1 MVGTCDTRD
10 DDLEMPYH
18 VDPQKLR
25 TLQNFFRSTGP
36 HASVREIFFFYV
48 MLLRTYVEIVEE
60 LGWGK
65 QQYARRGK
73 GSSYIYLVFWII
85 DHVC

>member
-48 MLLRTYVEIVEE
+48 MLLRTYVEIVEGVRVGE
-60 LGWGK
+60 AAIGK
-65 QQYARRGK
+65 AGE
-73 GSSYIYLVFWII
+73 G
-85 DHVC
+85 

>member
-1 MVGTCDTRD
+1 MVGTCDTHD

-48 MLLRTYVEIVEE
+48 MSLRTYVEIVEGVRVGE
-60 LGWGK
+60 AAIGK
-65 QQYARRGK
+65 AGE
-73 GSSYIYLVFWII
+73 G
-85 DHVC
+85 